1 MQKLEVYQS
10 LWGMELRCPN
20 LPERSRE
27 ESFQMV
33 AQAGFDG
40 MCIDPSVGEIP
51 DFLPLAD
58 LYKEF
63 DLGCMVN
70 AFPHTPDDMQPI
82 LKLGADFN
90 ACMVNVISGVMPI
103 RPEEAVCVVRR
114 WMIEARNINMPL
126 LFETH
131 RDSLLND
138 LYFTLQLMDLVPEM
152 RLCADLSHF
161 VVDRELRSP
170 IPERDQGYITS
181 VLNRSDCFQGRIA
194 SREQIQIQ
202 INFPQH
208 QEWVEMF
215 KGWWTEGMRA
225 WRKRNSDDAT
235 LVFLCEF
242 KHLKRIQDGR
252 TFQRRISASASM
264 MLRQLPSFFD
274 HDHDYDHDHVAQN
287 RIHPASRG
295 GGKILGQVLGL
306 KAQLLEVFLA
316 HLRGRAT
323 AEFGVCR
330 SCVRS
335 W

>member
-1 MQKLEVYQS
+1 MQKLEVFQS

-27 ESFQMV
+27 ESFRMV

-51 DFLPLAD
+51 EFLPLAD

-70 AFPHTPDDMQPI
+70 AFPHTPDDMQP
-82 LKLGADFN
+82 LLNLGTDFN

-114 WMIEARNINMPL
+114 WMTEARNINMPL

-170 IPERDQGYITS
+170 LPERDQGYITS

-194 SREQIQIQ
+194 SREQVQIQ

-215 KGWWTEGMRA
+215 KGWWTQGMRA

-235 LVFLCEF
+235 LVFLCE
-242 KHLKRIQDGR
+242 LGPPPYAITDAE
-252 TFQRRISASASM
+252 QRELSDRWEESLQIKAWVQEIWAKLEADTASNDNIERCSP
-264 MLRQLPSFFD
+264 R
-274 HDHDYDHDHVAQN
+274 
-287 RIHPASRG
+287 
-295 GGKILGQVLGL
+295 
-306 KAQLLEVFLA
+306 
-316 HLRGRAT
+316 
-323 AEFGVCR
+323 
-330 SCVRS
+330 
-335 W
+335 